1 METPEMIGEE
11 ARKASLRQSWT
22 GSQGPEEGQAV
33 LWERGCSL
41 RMHGVCGS
49 TRPPGDHV
57 LPHVCG
63 IVVVGDQ
70 SGECRAQMTV
80 H

>member
-1 METPEMIGEE
+1 MIGKE

-41 RMHGVCGS
+41 RMHGVCGAHGHLGTMCS
-49 TRPPGDHV
+49 HMCVALLLLGGTLENAEPR
-57 LPHVCG
+57 
-63 IVVVGDQ
+63 
-70 SGECRAQMTV
+70 
-80 H
+80 